1 MMRMTK
7 NWMMIGALMA
17 TATQAFASDSGE
29 APNPFAGDL
38 GNAVWTLVI
47 FLIVVVLLGKFLW
60 GPILK
65 GLQSRENFIATA
77 LREADDASKK
87 AQAQLAEYSQKLD
100 QARAEA
106 TAIVEEGR
114 RDAEVT
120 KRAIH
125 EEARNEADKM
135 IERAK
140 REIGIA
146 RDSAVRELC
155 DLGAKLATDAASK
168 IVGRELSQADHE
180 RLIRES
186 IDEISAQNASRN

>member
-1 MMRMTK
+1 MT
-7 NWMMIGALMA
+7 AAFLA
-17 TATQAFASDSGE
+17 TASQALASDSGE

-60 GPILK
+60 GPILN
-65 GLQSRENFIATA
+65 GLQSRETFITNA
-77 LREADDASKK
+77 LRDADEASKK
-87 AQAQLAEYSQKLD
+87 AQAQLAEYNEKLD

-120 KRAIH
+120 KRTIQD
-125 EEARNEADKM
+125 EARSEADKM

-155 DLGAKLATDAASK
+155 DLGAKMATDAATK
-168 IVGRELSQADHE
+168 IVGRELSAGDHE

-186 IDEISAQNASRN
+186 IDEITARSASRN

>member
-1 MMRMTK
+1 MRFSLRHA
-7 NWMMIGALMA
+7 MIAMLGFSAVTLA
-17 TATQAFASDSGE
+17 SGGGENVDPVKPDFWQAAFTI
-29 APNPFAGDL
+29 
-38 GNAVWTLVI
+38 AV
-47 FLIVVVLLGKFLW
+47 FLILLFILGKFAFK
-60 GPILK
+60 PIMK
-65 GLQSRENFIATA
+65 GLND
-77 LREADDASKK
+77 REAFITNALHDADEASKK
-87 AQAQLAEYSQKLD
+87 ALAQLAAYEEKLN

-120 KRAIH
+120 KRSIH
-125 EEARNEADKM
+125 DEARTEADKM

-155 DLGAKLATDAASK
+155 DLGATLATDAASK
-168 IVGRELSQADHE
+168 IVGRELSASDHE

-186 IDEISAQNASRN
+186 IDEIRAQNASQN